1 MKNAVYFQSGGPTSV
16 INSSFYGVIVACQ
29 EDERIDKLYGARYG
43 LEGLLNKDLVLID
56 EPYQKYEELTTLSGA
71 ILGSARLLLPSS
83 FEEEAYKK
91 VLDCVKKYNIG
102 YIFVNGGNDSMD
114 TADKLNRYFKSI
126 NYDCLVVGIPKTI
139 DNDLLNMDH
148 APGYGSCVKF
158 ITRTLMELS
167 LDINAY
173 KKGRVTII
181 ETMGRDTGWLAASSS
196 LANEFNLGPDLIYV
210 PEVPF
215 SKEKFY
221 EDIKR
226 IYKEKGRV
234 IVVVAEALKDKDGNY
249 VASDNNLD
257 SFGHVQLGAISKL
270 LADQVKKDLGINTR
284 NVELS
289 LVQRCASHITSSIDV
304 KEAIEVGKHAVK
316 FALEGKD
323 GVVTIQRISS
333 SPYKVEYVL
342 GDLMKVANGI
352 KYLPR
357 NYINEEGNG
366 VSKEFLDYAR
376 PFIDEDEI
384 KITLGNKF
392 IQKK

>member
-1 MKNAVYFQSGGPTSV
+1 MKNILIGHGGAPTSV
-16 INSSFYGVIVACQ
+16 INASLA
-29 EDERIDKLYGARYG
+29 GAIKEIKRRDFKGKIYASKFG
-43 LEGLLNKDLVLID
+43 SAGILKEELID
-56 EPYQKYEELTTLSGA
+56 LTEITDEEIELLIRTP
-71 ILGSARLLLPSS
+71 GSAIGTSRFPLYEKEYEQIVDNLI
-83 FEEEAYKK
+83 KH
-91 VLDCVKKYNIG
+91 DIG
-102 YIFVNGGNDSMD
+102 YVLFTGGNGSMD
-114 TADKLNRYFKSI
+114 TIGNIYKYAKKR
-126 NYDCLVVGIPKTI
+126 NYDITCVGIPKTI

-289 LVQRCASHITSSIDV
+289 LVQRCASHIASSIDV

-316 FALEGKD
+316 FALEEKD

>member
-1 MKNAVYFQSGGPTSV
+1 MKNALYFQSGGPTSV
-16 INSSFYGVIVACQ
+16 INSSFFGVIKAC
-29 EDERIDKLYGARYG
+29 EASPLISNLYGARYG
-43 LEGLLNKDLVLID
+43 LEGLLNQDLVKID
-56 EPYQKYEELTTLSGA
+56 KPSSYYKELTTLPGA
-71 ILGSARLLLPSS
+71 ILGSARLLLPTS

-91 VLDCVKKYNIG
+91 ALDCVKKYSIG

-126 NYDCLVVGIPKTI
+126 NFDCLVVGIPKTI

-181 ETMGRDTGWLAASSS
+181 ETMGRDTGWLAASAS
-196 LANEFNLGPDLIYV
+196 LASEFNLGPDLIYV
-210 PEVPF
+210 PEIPF
-215 SKEKFY
+215 DKEKFY
-221 EDIKR
+221 EDVLR

-234 IVVVAEALKDKDGNY
+234 IVVVAEALKDKNGNY
-249 VASDNNLD
+249 VAADNNLD

-289 LVQRCASHITSSIDV
+289 LVQRCASHISSSVDV
-304 KEAIEVGKHAVK
+304 EEAILVGEHAVK

-323 GVVTIQRISS
+323 GVVTIQRVSS

-357 NYINEEGNG
+357 KYINEEGNG

-376 PFIDEDEI
+376 PFIDEEDI
-384 KITLGNKF
+384 KVTLGNEF

>member
-1 MKNAVYFQSGGPTSV
+1 MKNAIYFQSGGPTSV
-16 INSSFYGVIVACQ
+16 INSSFYGVIKAC
-29 EDERIDKLYGARYG
+29 EKSEEINKLYGSKYG
-43 LEGLLNKDLVLID
+43 LEGILKQDLVEINKPSSYYKDIIKL
-56 EPYQKYEELTTLSGA
+56 PGA

-83 FEEEAYKK
+83 FEEEVYIQ
-91 VLDCVKKYNIG
+91 VLECVKKYHIG

-114 TADKLNRYFKSI
+114 TADKLNRYFKKI
-126 NYDCLVVGIPKTI
+126 NYDCIVIGIPKTI

-148 APGYGSCVKF
+148 SPGYGSCVKF
-158 ITRTLMELS
+158 ITRTLSELS
-167 LDINAY
+167 IDINSY

-196 LANEFNLGPDLIYV
+196 LACEFGFGPDLIYV

-215 SKEKFY
+215 DKDKFY
-221 EDIKR
+221 RDVLR

-234 IVVVAEALKDKDGNY
+234 IVVVAEALKDKNGHY
-249 VASDNNLD
+249 ISADNSLD

-289 LVQRCASHITSSIDV
+289 LIQRCASHISSSIDI
-304 KEAIEVGKHAVK
+304 KEAIEVGEQAVK
-316 FALEGKD
+316 FALEGKS

-333 SPYKVEYVL
+333 SPYKVDYVID
-342 GDLMKVANGI
+342 DLMKVANGI

-366 VSKEFLDYAR
+366 VTKEFLDYAR
-376 PFIDEDEI
+376 PFIDIEEI
-384 KITLGNKF
+384 NLSLGNEF
-392 IQKK
+392 IKR

>member
-1 MKNAVYFQSGGPTSV
+1 
-16 INSSFYGVIVACQ
+16 
-29 EDERIDKLYGARYG
+29 
-43 LEGLLNKDLVLID
+43 
-56 EPYQKYEELTTLSGA
+56 
-71 ILGSARLLLPSS
+71 
-83 FEEEAYKK
+83 
-91 VLDCVKKYNIG
+91 
-102 YIFVNGGNDSMD
+102 
-114 TADKLNRYFKSI
+114 
-126 NYDCLVVGIPKTI
+126 
-139 DNDLLNMDH
+139 MDH

-181 ETMGRDTGWLAASSS
+181 ETMGRDTGWLAAASS

-210 PEVPF
+210 PEIPF

-234 IVVVAEALKDKDGNY
+234 IVVVAEALKDKNGNY

-289 LVQRCASHITSSIDV
+289 LVQRCASHIASSIDV